1 MEPASVAPILD
12 VPRLVESSR
21 PTRSSGI
28 GYWVLGGFVM
38 VMIVS
43 IAMGNDSSISKTLVS
58 TIWGLGMLTIL
69 SASFIYSVIMVN
81 RFRNEHRRVEQ
92 IGELVAMKRW
102 PEAVVALD
110 AYLSNPART
119 HAMRAQALLHLSTV
133 VARYHR
139 FEDAIAVQT
148 RLLDEGMLEEN
159 SAAMLRIARAMAM
172 LREDHLF
179 DADRAIT
186 ELRRSVAAG
195 SAGVSLIEI
204 YRDVK
209 TGHPDEAIELFEREI
224 TKMRDQLGHRVADAW
239 GLIARAY
246 DARGR
251 EADAARAFRNATLL
265 SPAQELFA
273 RYPEVEKLSSRYAVA
288 AAPAEAA

>member
-1 MEPASVAPILD
+1 MDSSPTAPILD

-21 PTRSSGI
+21 PARSIGI
-28 GYWVLGGFVM
+28 GYWVIGGFVLVM
-38 VMIVS
+38 VISLAVGNESATSRAIVS
-43 IAMGNDSSISKTLVS
+43 AV
-58 TIWGLGMLTIL
+58 WAVGMLAVL
-69 SASFIYSVIMVN
+69 SASFIFSIITVN
-81 RFRNEHRRVEQ
+81 RFRNEQRRVEQ

-102 PEAVVALD
+102 PEAVAALD

-119 HAMRAQALLHLSTV
+119 HSMRAQALLHLSTV

-139 FEDAIAVQT
+139 FEDAIAIQT

-195 SAGVSLIEI
+195 SAGASLIEI

-209 TGHPDEAIELFEREI
+209 TGHPDEAIEMFERELP
-224 TKMRDQLGHRVADAW
+224 KLRDQLGHRSADAW

-246 DARGR
+246 DLRGR
-251 EADAARAFRNATLL
+251 DEDAARAFRNATLL
-265 SPAQELFA
+265 APQQELFA
-273 RYPEVEKLSSRYAVA
+273 RYPEVEKLSGRYQPA
-288 AAPAEAA
+288 AAPPEAA